1 MLHTCRLAHLL
12 VCVCVLVGRS
22 VRKVYSGKTAEWIWM
37 PFGVVSGVGQGMG
50 VLDGGCYRWREGAVL
65 RVNLGRPIVANGPM
79 GTLLRS
85 CAELCEPIELLFG
98 MVSGVTQGIHVLD
111 GGLCASRGRG
121 SFALLAQWFQWNIL

>member
-50 VLDGGCYRWREGAVL
+50 VLDGGCYR
-65 RVNLGRPIVANGPM
+65 
-79 GTLLRS
+79 
-85 CAELCEPIELLFG
+85 
-98 MVSGVTQGIHVLD
+98 
-111 GGLCASRGRG
+111 
-121 SFALLAQWFQWNIL
+121 